1 MKPVNK
7 KLTYEETRETVHEI
21 LNEFFDWE
29 LECSKG
35 NEFDIEWLELKTDDI
50 LRLIIN
56 QGGSYAE

>member
-1 MKPVNK
+1 MKPIRK
-7 KLTYEETRETVHEI
+7 KLTYEETREKVHKI

-29 LECSKG
+29 YECSKG
-35 NEFDIEWLELKTDDI
+35 KEFDIEWLEFKTDDI